1 MVSPAAS
8 EDFEPRAQDDPR
20 DKAVIWLSDLW
31 HDQHPREWVAP
42 ECRTI
47 CSTTQGALNAVAQLT
62 EFVQPAEHRGLVRKY
77 VYNRLGLH
85 SPQAYTC
92 EHPKVEMAKAIR
104 AWACALNQTF
114 LIATDKGGG
123 HIAETWRAC
132 GPTGQGQ
139 VSRREA
145 QQIFREHGLL
155 LVIDLVQLRTVALM
169 IHPDKKAR
177 FEGDLLKWTV
187 HEHLGPPPP
196 VVTRPPT
203 PHPATDMD
211 ARVRAALE
219 SAGRAIAATKD
230 AGNRV
235 LILNFEKQGVMQM
248 ADAIYKHT
256 NA

>member
-1 MVSPAAS
+1 MASPTES
-8 EDFEPRAQDDPR
+8 PEDDPR
-20 DKAVIWLSDLW
+20 DKAVIWLSDFW
-31 HDQHPREWVAP
+31 HDLRPREWVTP

-62 EFVQPAEHRGLVRKY
+62 EFVQPADHRGVVRKY

-85 SPQAYTC
+85 PQAYKC

-104 AWACALNQTF
+104 LWACALNQTF

-123 HIAETWRAC
+123 HIAEAWRAC
-132 GPTGQGQ
+132 GLKGQAQ
-139 VSRREA
+139 VSKREA
-145 QQIFREHGLL
+145 QQLFREHGLL

-187 HEHLGPPPP
+187 HEHLAPPPS
-196 VVTRPPT
+196 VVVARPPT

-219 SAGRAIAATKD
+219 SAGRAIAA
-230 AGNRV
+230 AG
-235 LILNFEKQGVMQM
+235 E
-248 ADAIYKHT
+248 
-256 NA
+256 

>member
-1 MVSPAAS
+1 MVSPAAL
-8 EDFEPRAQDDPR
+8 EHFERELAKDDSR
-20 DKAVIWLSDLW
+20 DNAVVWLSDVW
-31 HDQHPREWVAP
+31 HDLRPREWVTP

-85 SPQAYTC
+85 PQAYTR

-104 AWACALNQTF
+104 VWACALNQTF

-132 GPTGQGQ
+132 GPTGQSQ

-145 QQIFREHGLL
+145 QRIFREHGLL

-169 IHPDKKAR
+169 IHPDKKAS

-187 HEHLGPPPP
+187 HEHLGPPPA
-196 VVTRPPT
+196 VVARPAT
-203 PHPATDMD
+203 PHPAPDDMG

-219 SAGRAIAATKD
+219 SAGRAIAATGKW
-230 AGNRV
+230 
-235 LILNFEKQGVMQM
+235 
-248 ADAIYKHT
+248 
-256 NA
+256 